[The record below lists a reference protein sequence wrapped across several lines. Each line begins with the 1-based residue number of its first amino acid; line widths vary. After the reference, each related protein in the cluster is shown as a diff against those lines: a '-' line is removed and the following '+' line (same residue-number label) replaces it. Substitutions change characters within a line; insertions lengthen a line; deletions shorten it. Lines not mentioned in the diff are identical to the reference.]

1 MAQLTAAEFFS
12 CGSLATSE
20 VQSIDSGSSA
30 PCTVLSAEVVPM
42 QTNVGYAEGAS
53 KALSSMSAGVSA
65 GIGTESTH
73 MIQ

>member
-12 CGSLATSE
+12 HGSLATSE
-20 VQSIDSGSSA
+20 VQLIDSGSSA
-30 PCTVLSAEVVPM
+30 PCTVLLGEVVPT
-42 QTNVGYAEGAS
+42 QTNVGYAEVAS
-53 KALSSMSAGVSA
+53 KALNSVSA